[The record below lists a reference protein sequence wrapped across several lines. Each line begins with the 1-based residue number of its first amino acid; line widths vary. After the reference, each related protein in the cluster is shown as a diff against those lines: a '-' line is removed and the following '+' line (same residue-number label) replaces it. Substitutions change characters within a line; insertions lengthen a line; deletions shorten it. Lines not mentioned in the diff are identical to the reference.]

1 MKYAVMVR
9 SSSRG
14 WSQAGEYASLK
25 EAKKVAEQKATSDRY
40 AVVHQGDNRG
50 PIVHVATCG
59 DAR

>member
-1 MKYAVMVR
+1 MKYSVMVR

-14 WSQAGEYASLK
+14 WSQAGEYATLD
-25 EAKKVAEQKATSDRY
+25 EAKRTAEQKATSDRY

-50 PIVHVATCG
+50 PIIHVAISE